1 MVRLGAADSE
11 LMKVQQSAP
20 FQCGSPARPFKDIDK
35 PDMELSVAG
44 CFERRVAIDGDRIAL
59 KVKDLALS
67 YAGLNS
73 LANRVARTIL
83 ERRGEGEEPIAL
95 MMDSGAAIVSAI
107 LGVLKA
113 GKLYVPLEP
122 SHPQERIQ
130 SMLEDAQAGL
140 ILANTRY
147 RTLAMEAAA
156 TDVQVINV
164 DDLDAGVGSE
174 NPNLALSSDALAS
187 ILYTSGST
195 GEPKGVVHS
204 HRNILHKTTEYT
216 SALRF
221 GAEDRIALLSPCTF
235 SLSVGFIFGAL
246 LNGACLYPVDIRAQ
260 GLAQLADWFCQEEIT
275 VYNSVPAVFRSFAG
289 TLSRQQTLPKLRLIH
304 LGGEPV
310 TAKDVELY
318 KKYFSPTCV
327 LLHHLGSNE
336 TGTIAYSFIDK
347 KTPIHGNTAPA
358 GRSPDGSQILVLD
371 EDGNDLGFNRI
382 GEIAVQSG
390 YLAVGYWRKPELTRA
405 AFLPAAG
412 DERIYRT
419 GDLGLLRPD
428 GSLEHYGRKDFQ
440 VKIRG
445 QRVEV
450 VEIDM
455 ALSKHGAVKEA
466 VTLACEDAHGD
477 KCLVSY
483 VVLESGRGVTS
494 KELRT
499 FLQQRLPDYMVPS
512 SIVFLDA
519 IPLNANGKL
528 DRRALP
534 APALDKDDEAPRH
547 VLPKDRVEHGL
558 VEIWKNL
565 LGVHTVGIHDNFFDI
580 GGHSLLLIQLHAQLQ
595 AAFAVDIPMIELF
608 RSPTISAQAE
618 YLSQTT
624 QPCPPRKS
632 AGSNE
637 QERVVQ
643 QAQRGLQALAE
654 RHMSRRRGE

>member
-1 MVRLGAADSE
+1 
-11 LMKVQQSAP
+11 
-20 FQCGSPARPFKDIDK
+20 
-35 PDMELSVAG
+35 
-44 CFERRVAIDGDRIAL
+44 
-59 KVKDLALS
+59 
-67 YAGLNS
+67 
-73 LANRVARTIL
+73 
-83 ERRGEGEEPIAL
+83 
-95 MMDSGAAIVSAI
+95 
-107 LGVLKA
+107 
-113 GKLYVPLEP
+113 
-122 SHPQERIQ
+122 
-130 SMLEDAQAGL
+130 
-140 ILANTRY
+140 
-147 RTLAMEAAA
+147 
-156 TDVQVINV
+156 
-164 DDLDAGVGSE
+164 
-174 NPNLALSSDALAS
+174 
-187 ILYTSGST
+187 
-195 GEPKGVVHS
+195 
-204 HRNILHKTTEYT
+204 
-216 SALRF
+216 
-221 GAEDRIALLSPCTF
+221 
-235 SLSVGFIFGAL
+235 
-246 LNGACLYPVDIRAQ
+246 
-260 GLAQLADWFCQEEIT
+260 
-275 VYNSVPAVFRSFAG
+275 
-289 TLSRQQTLPKLRLIH
+289 LRLIH

-483 VVLESGRGVTS
+483 LVLESGRGVTS